1 MTVTRTAAARFVSR
15 SALVLGVAISTA
27 EAGGIWPESNDVNDV
42 DGPFVEN
49 LDIFY
54 DDDTWQLYNEDGTIR
69 VTSTAEQCA
78 AAARPDLDEAYHPG

>member
-49 LDIFY
+49 
-54 DDDTWQLYNEDGTIR
+54 
-69 VTSTAEQCA
+69 
-78 AAARPDLDEAYHPG
+78 